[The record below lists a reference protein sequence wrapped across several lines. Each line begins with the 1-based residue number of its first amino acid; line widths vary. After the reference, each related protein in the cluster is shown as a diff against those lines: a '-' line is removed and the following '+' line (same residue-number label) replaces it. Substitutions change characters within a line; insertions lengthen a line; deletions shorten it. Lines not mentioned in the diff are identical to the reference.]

1 MVASD
6 RRSSEILSL
15 ISMSTDAPAI
25 APAALHRQF
34 LDAFAQV
41 HQGHGSPG
49 TPALRIYEHLPSTNE
64 WLWHL
69 DRTVGPLPDGTTAIA
84 LSQSAGRGQWGRQ
97 WQSPEGGLYL
107 SWFVRPQTPAD
118 NAPQL
123 TLCAI
128 WGVAAALRD
137 RGIPV
142 WIKWP
147 NDLLLGDRKLG
158 GILTETRLGRNG
170 RIDRAVIG
178 IGLNWQNPT
187 PETGIS
193 LDQWLKDNGPIPS
206 LDSLA
211 AIAAIVWHGLW
222 HGYQTWEQQGIGG
235 FLADYLELLAHR
247 GRPVTV
253 GDRTGLVIG
262 ITPQGELRVRFPD
275 DPTADT
281 PFPPG
286 SLSLGYGRPT
296 P

>member
-1 MVASD
+1 MLADS
-6 RRSSEILSL
+6 
-15 ISMSTDAPAI
+15 PAI
-25 APAALHRQF
+25 APAALHQQVLGAIARDRQAQF
-34 LDAFAQV
+34 SLDPEASAP
-41 HQGHGSPG
+41 PG
-49 TPALRIYEHLPSTNE
+49 NPALRIYGDLPSTNE

-69 DRTVGPLPDGTTAIA
+69 ERTAGPLPDGTTVMA
-84 LSQSAGRGQWGRQ
+84 LRQSAGRGQWGRQ

-107 SWFVRPQTPAD
+107 SWFVRPQTPAE

-137 RGIPV
+137 RGLPV

-158 GILTETRLGRNG
+158 GILTETRLGSDG
-170 RIDRAVIG
+170 RINRAVIG

-193 LDQWLKDNGPIPS
+193 LAQWFRDNGPIPG
-206 LDSLA
+206 LDDLA
-211 AIAAIVWHGLW
+211 AIAAIVWLGLW
-222 HGYQTWEQQGIGG
+222 RGYQTWEQQGIGG

-247 GRPVTV
+247 GRPLTV
-253 GDRTGLVIG
+253 GDRTGLIIG
-262 ITPQGELRVRFPD
+262 VTAQGELRVRFPD

-286 SLSLGYGRPT
+286 SLSLGYGRP
-296 P
+296 PA